1 MGKGREIGKG
11 TQHTHRTQK
20 QGRIELAPRSLAWCA
35 ASLHAGTHM
44 RGRRARYPGRSQQ
57 ASRVPLPPSPPTLLV
72 KEDPAAIL
80 VENKN
85 DTTKSRA
92 LSKHTM
98 VSPARGVRYL
108 GRPHSFSCACR
119 KAIVY
124 HVRLVLTLVPVSS
137 RAQLFSQLVGSCSG
151 LALPGQPARQPARP
165 RSLRGPRLCV
175 GPPWPNAG
183 IVCSLSTS
191 MSACRLPESTA
202 WGAIIRPHTAGEAV
216 SSGRRGGGCVL
227 QCGRGTRQHAAL

>member
-1 MGKGREIGKG
+1 MGESSLRPGHWPGAP
-11 TQHTHRTQK
+11 HRCT
-20 QGRIELAPRSLAWCA
+20 
-35 ASLHAGTHM
+35 
-44 RGRRARYPGRSQQ
+44 RARICAGAGRVIQG
-57 ASRVPLPPSPPTLLV
+57 ARSRPPAYLSVSLLPPSPPSLLV
-72 KEDPAAIL
+72 KEDFAAKL

-98 VSPARGVRYL
+98 VSPARGLPYL

-151 LALPGQPARQPARP
+151 LTLHGQPARQPARP

-183 IVCSLSTS
+183 IVRSLSTS
-191 MSACRLPESTA
+191 MSVP
-202 WGAIIRPHTAGEAV
+202 
-216 SSGRRGGGCVL
+216 
-227 QCGRGTRQHAAL
+227 

>member
-20 QGRIELAPRSLAWCA
+20 QGRIKLAPRSLAWCA

-44 RGRRARYPGRSQQ
+44 RERRARYSGRSQQ
-57 ASRVPLPPSPPTLLV
+57 ASRVPFSFSPPSFPSLPPSPPSLV
-72 KEDPAAIL
+72 KQDFAAIL

-98 VSPARGVRYL
+98 VSPARGLPYL

-151 LALPGQPARQPARP
+151 PPYPPARP
-165 RSLRGPRLCV
+165 EARPPALFARPTFVRGASVAERWNRL
-175 GPPWPNAG
+175 
-183 IVCSLSTS
+183 
-191 MSACRLPESTA
+191 
-202 WGAIIRPHTAGEAV
+202 
-216 SSGRRGGGCVL
+216 
-227 QCGRGTRQHAAL
+227 